1 MIMCILSL
9 FAWATSR
16 CPLLLCLRVHL
27 FDYLGIF
34 LVLIVVVFIILIF
47 LIILLLIFI
56 LIIIFSASQLAFPDD
71 HALADG
77 LLGATD
83 QGVVLCGG
91 NLPVD
96 LFRGLLVLVVVGIQ
110 VGEVAFE
117 AELVQGK
124 QQVVPVDRLSV
135 PRLAPLASPN
145 GRC

>member
-16 CPLLLCLRVHL
+16 CPLFLCLRVHL

-34 LVLIVVVFIILIF
+34 LVLIVVIFIILVF

-56 LIIIFSASQLAFPDD
+56 LIIVFPAAQLAFPDD

-77 LLGATD
+77 LLGATH
-83 QGVVLCGG
+83 QGIVLGG
-91 NLPVD
+91 LNLPVD

-110 VGEVAFE
+110 VG
-117 AELVQGK
+117 
-124 QQVVPVDRLSV
+124 
-135 PRLAPLASPN
+135 
-145 GRC
+145 

>member
-34 LVLIVVVFIILIF
+34 LVLIVIVFIILVFI
-47 LIILLLIFI
+47 IILVLVFI
-56 LIIIFSASQLAFPDD
+56 LIIIFPATQLAFPDD

-83 QGVVLCGG
+83 EGVVLSGL
-91 NLPVD
+91 NLPVN
-96 LFRGLLVLVVVGIQ
+96 LFRGLLVLVIVGIQ
-110 VGEVAFE
+110 VG
-117 AELVQGK
+117 
-124 QQVVPVDRLSV
+124 
-135 PRLAPLASPN
+135 
-145 GRC
+145 

>member
-16 CPLLLCLRVHL
+16 CLLLLCLRVHL

-34 LVLIVVVFIILIF
+34 LVLI
-47 LIILLLIFI
+47 FI
-56 LIIIFSASQLAFPDD
+56 LIIIFPAALLAFPDD

-91 NLPVD
+91 NLPVN

-135 PRLAPLASPN
+135 PRLAPLAGPN